1 MFLFVILWITPLL
14 LKETT
19 DPSVLRTV
27 GLFFHHGGIA
37 AKIQK
42 DLHVAFFF
50 IHTIISHDIHS
61 CFQNR
66 FGCDKVEGVS
76 ADFLSLMAG
85 LVKSGVCSKAKY
97 DTLYDINILLQ

>member
-1 MFLFVILWITPLL
+1 MCM
-14 LKETT
+14 LK
-19 DPSVLRTV
+19 SC
-27 GLFFHHGGIA
+27 
-37 AKIQK
+37 
-42 DLHVAFFF
+42 
-50 IHTIISHDIHS
+50 IHASISRNIH
-61 CFQNR
+61 CCLQNR